1 MLNLFRY
8 LIAFF
13 TFKVADNSRQEGA
26 LQAPLG
32 LTWGLDI
39 NEIKKEL
46 EVVSE
51 NTLDE
56 RTTNFIF
63 NPKIKL
69 FGFEKYELTIDEKY
83 GLIDVTMTEYFNSD
97 NFHIHGKGSYYDIN
111 KILSKKY
118 GPPSSVRNPED
129 DSDYG
134 ADVSVSSLQKKDT
147 NEFLKNRWSSFYNFK
162 LGGWINVSLKNNNP
176 HDSFLMLE
184 YTSANAK
191 KVIYEQVDKE
201 KESMSEFL

>member
-13 TFKVADNSRQEGA
+13 TFKVADNSRQKGA

-118 GPPSSVRNPED
+118 
-129 DSDYG
+129 
-134 ADVSVSSLQKKDT
+134 
-147 NEFLKNRWSSFYNFK
+147 
-162 LGGWINVSLKNNNP
+162 
-176 HDSFLMLE
+176 
-184 YTSANAK
+184 
-191 KVIYEQVDKE
+191 
-201 KESMSEFL
+201 